1 MGGRRPVSPVTD
13 GSPGPS
19 CDIRAHGR
27 ASRVLQW
34 RRQSACQLVADVTV
48 GNCPRPARPPFATRS
63 PQAFEPNAARKLD
76 AQETPVMTGSSR
88 FPVDN
93 LAESVWTSCGRSCG
107 EWCPGRTCGGLWRNF
122 RLIHS
127 EARVLHSAVH
137 MVARVPTVVRGGS
150 PQFPQGLLG
159 RVRSIGM
166 IDESPSALA
175 YPSWELAESDTSRE
189 NVDRSERQPRTP
201 ALSEGQPRARAG
213 SNRRPRARVRV
224 VRVCSEGVTGTRT
237 YGRMA

>member
-13 GSPGPS
+13 GWPAPS
-19 CDIRAHGR
+19 CDARAHGR
-27 ASRVLQW
+27 ESRVLPW
-34 RRQSACQLVADVTV
+34 RRQSAGQLVADVTV

-63 PQAFEPNAARKLD
+63 PQAFEPNAAWKLD
-76 AQETPVMTGSSR
+76 AQETPVLTGSSR

-107 EWCPGRTCGGLWRNF
+107 EWCPGRTCGGLWRNP

-127 EARVLHSAVH
+127 EARVLHSVVH
-137 MVARVPTVVRGGS
+137 MVPPVPTAVRGGS
-150 PQFPQGLLG
+150 PQIPQGLLG
-159 RVRSIGM
+159 KVRSIGM
-166 IDESPSALA
+166 IDESPSVLA
-175 YPSWELAESDTSRE
+175 YPSWELGESDGTGE
-189 NVDRSERQPRTP
+189 NVARSNGQSRT
-201 ALSEGQPRARAG
+201 RFG
-213 SNRRPRARVRV
+213 SNRRPRARVHV